1 VEARLLRASFNA
13 FTEVMVAT
21 IRCEEFGLPKITS

>member
-13 FTEVMVAT
+13 FMEVMVAT
-21 IRCEEFGLPKITS
+21 RTSEEFGLPKTTL